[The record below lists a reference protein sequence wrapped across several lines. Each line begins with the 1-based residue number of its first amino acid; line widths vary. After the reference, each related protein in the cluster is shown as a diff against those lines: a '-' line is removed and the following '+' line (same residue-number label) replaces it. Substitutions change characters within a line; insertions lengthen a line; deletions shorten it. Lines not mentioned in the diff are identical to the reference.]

1 MDIAPFYL
9 LSLLAGVLAAVFL
22 VVVLLRRRR

>member
-1 MDIAPFYL
+1 VDIVSIAL
-9 LSLLAGVLAAVFL
+9 LIPLAGILAAVFL